1 MRWSVAPMSGTLQPA
16 WIALVVMI
24 LCNPVSAAAQ
34 PFIGGSFVV
43 SWQPAGTVGPGDP
56 SIPTNGLGGTG
67 VGFGVVA
74 GVFFKPRVALDVEFS
89 VPSRFDGLQIAEKW
103 EEQNSH
109 RDLIFSGL
117 LRFRSVR
124 HGPEFVAGLS
134 LVQEDGFRLYAYRNF
149 MTGGYGP
156 FQGSPLPVS
165 RGTWGVTG
173 GVDFPIPLN
182 AHLSVVPQLRVHMI
196 SRESTDP
203 NAMLGLSPVVFRP
216 ALALMATF

>member
-1 MRWSVAPMSGTLQPA
+1 MSGTLRPA
-16 WIALVVMI
+16 WIALVVMVF
-24 LCNPVSAAAQ
+24 CNPVLAAAQ

-56 SIPTNGLGGTG
+56 STPTNGLGGTG

-74 GVFFKPRVALDVEFS
+74 GVFFTPRVALDIEFTI
-89 VPSRFDGLQIAEKW
+89 PSRFDGLQIADKW

-109 RDLIFSGL
+109 RDLVFSGL
-117 LRFRSVR
+117 VRFRSAL
-124 HGPEFVAGLS
+124 HAEFVAGLS
-134 LVQEDGFRLYAYRNF
+134 LVQEDGSRLYAYRNF

-182 AHLSVVPQLRVHMI
+182 AHLSVVPQLRVHVI
-196 SRESTDP
+196 SRESVEPPT
-203 NAMLGLSPVVFRP
+203 AMLGLSPVVFRP
-216 ALALMATF
+216 ALALIATF